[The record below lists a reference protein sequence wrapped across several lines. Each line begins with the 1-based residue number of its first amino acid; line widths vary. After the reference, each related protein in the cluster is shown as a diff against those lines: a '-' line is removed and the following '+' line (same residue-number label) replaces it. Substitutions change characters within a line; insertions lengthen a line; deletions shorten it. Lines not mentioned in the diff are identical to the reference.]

1 MATMT
6 GKGFGTI
13 NEKTIS
19 ANAISANTH
28 AQRTRLSIFAVMAAF
43 FSDKLGVVMVCLPMH
58 WPPFVRLDAG
68 AARYDNLRPHTKLDL
83 L

>member
-6 GKGFGTI
+6 GKGRGTI
-13 NEKTIS
+13 SENTIS
-19 ANAISANTH
+19 AKAISANTH

-58 WPPFVRLDAG
+58 WPPFVPRDEG
-68 AARYDNLRPHTKLDL
+68 AVRYDNLQPHTKLDL